1 MKKILPTQ
9 PVHSGCFGSPFVCAQ
24 PSHAGFGISPR
35 VALPLG
41 DFGDTVGMGFG
52 ASVVTDTPVRG
63 GLSFLTFGEG
73 DFGSATAMGLFAG
86 YERQVGGVD
95 VKIDANLMRITTEI
109 EVFGISVEETETKIK
124 ITPGVSYTMGKL
136 PRLTTI
142 CSATGPASIYTTRSA
157 NNVEHITKAAHY
169 NKGFD
174 RLSGRSPCC
183 VLP

>member
-1 MKKILPTQ
+1 MKKILCTA
-9 PVHSGCFGSPFVCAQ
+9 VALAALVCAQ

-73 DFGSATAMGLFAG
+73 DFGSATAMGVFAG

-136 PRLTTI
+136 
-142 CSATGPASIYTTRSA
+142 
-157 NNVEHITKAAHY
+157 AAEIDY
-169 NKGFD
+169 DLAGDWAGINLYYSLGE
-174 RLSGRSPCC
+174 
-183 VLP
+183 

>member
-1 MKKILPTQ
+1 MWRFRAELFCAIYFTLGRNFMKKILCTA
-9 PVHSGCFGSPFVCAQ
+9 VALAALVCAQ

-73 DFGSATAMGLFAG
+73 DLGSATAMGVFAG

-95 VKIDANLMRITTEI
+95 VKIDVNLMRITTEI
-109 EVFGISVEETETKIK
+109 EVFGISVEDTEEKIK
-124 ITPGVSYTMGKL
+124 LTPGVSYTMGKL
-136 PRLTTI
+136 
-142 CSATGPASIYTTRSA
+142 
-157 NNVEHITKAAHY
+157 AAEIDY
-169 NKGFD
+169 DLAGDWAGINLYYSLGE
-174 RLSGRSPCC
+174 
-183 VLP
+183 

>member
-1 MKKILPTQ
+1 MKKILCTA
-9 PVHSGCFGSPFVCAQ
+9 VALAALVCAQ

-73 DFGSATAMGLFAG
+73 DLGSATAMGVFAG

-95 VKIDANLMRITTEI
+95 VKIDLNLMSISQEI
-109 EVFGISVEETETKIK
+109 LGIDMDAETKIK
-124 ITPGVSYTMGKL
+124 ITPGIGYTMGKL
-136 PRLTTI
+136 
-142 CSATGPASIYTTRSA
+142 
-157 NNVEHITKAAHY
+157 AAEIDY
-169 NKGFD
+169 DLAGDWAGINLYYSLGE
-174 RLSGRSPCC
+174 
-183 VLP
+183 

>member
-1 MKKILPTQ
+1 MKKILYTA
-9 PVHSGCFGSPFVCAQ
+9 VALAALVCAQ

-95 VKIDANLMRITTEI
+95 VKIDVNLMRISQ
-109 EVFGISVEETETKIK
+109 EVLEVDLGTETKIK
-124 ITPGVSYTMGKL
+124 ITPGVGYTMGKL
-136 PRLTTI
+136 
-142 CSATGPASIYTTRSA
+142 
-157 NNVEHITKAAHY
+157 AAEIDY
-169 NKGFD
+169 DIAGDWAGINLYYSLGE
-174 RLSGRSPCC
+174 
-183 VLP
+183 